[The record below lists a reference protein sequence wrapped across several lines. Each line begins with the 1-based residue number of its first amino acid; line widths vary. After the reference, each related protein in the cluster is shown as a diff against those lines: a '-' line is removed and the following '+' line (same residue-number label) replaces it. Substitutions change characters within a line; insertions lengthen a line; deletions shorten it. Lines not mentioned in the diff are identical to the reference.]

1 MGKSVFL
8 QTEVDGEIISTREI
22 PMLTKHQANIIIDIL
37 VSKKAE
43 ILNYDRDEDWADE
56 TLDAIDKFLIN
67 DWILDVD
74 EGDSNYLDSDAHL
87 ENLE

>member
-1 MGKSVFL
+1 
-8 QTEVDGEIISTREI
+8 
-22 PMLTKHQANIIIDIL
+22 MLTKHHKNIIIDIL

-56 TLDAIDKFLIN
+56 TLEAIDRFLMN
-67 DWILDVD
+67 DWLLDS
-74 EGDSNYLDSDAHL
+74 GDTDYLDSDAHL

>member
-1 MGKSVFL
+1 MVKSVFL

-67 DWILDVD
+67 DWILDVQ
-74 EGDSNYLDSDAHL
+74 
-87 ENLE
+87 

>member
-1 MGKSVFL
+1 
-8 QTEVDGEIISTREI
+8 
-22 PMLTKHQANIIIDIL
+22 MLTYEQKNIIIDIL

-67 DWILDVD
+67 DWILDVQ
-74 EGDSNYLDSDAHL
+74 
-87 ENLE
+87 